1 MKYFIS
7 YRYAW
12 SDLKKLKDSLI
23 FISDC
28 LEKNQNSTFIFFRD
42 LENWWKKEF
51 SLDKIMKLAFQ
62 EIDNSD
68 IIFVFIDSKKK
79 SEWMLLECWYAKAKW
94 KKIILAIKKWLEIRL
109 LKTLADKII
118 EFKSLKDLKEKI
130 NK

>member
-51 SLDKIMKLAFQ
+51 SLDEIMKLAFQ

-68 IIFVFIDSKKK
+68 IVFVFIDSKKK

-109 LKTLADKII
+109 LKTLADEII

>member
-12 SDLKKLKDSLI
+12 NDLKKLKDSLI